1 MRQKTL
7 LSFIILLLAMVAN
20 AKVKI
25 NGIYYNFDTVSKQAS
40 VTSGG
45 YSGSVTIPA
54 TVVYNDE
61 TYDVTSIERSAFS
74 GYGGLTSVS
83 IPNSI
88 ISIGNY
94 AFNGCRSLTSLTI
107 PENVKSIGSYA
118 FCGCTGL
125 ASINIPEGVKSIGNN
140 TFSEC
145 TSLTE
150 ITIPDGVTS
159 IGQMAFYKC
168 SNLSTIEIPSSV
180 TFIDSDAFSDT
191 PWYDN
196 QPDGL
201 IYVGNVA
208 YCYKGTMPED
218 TAVTLQD
225 GTLCISGG
233 AFRQCTG
240 MISIDIPNS
249 VTTIGGL
256 AFSGCT
262 GLTEV
267 TIPSGVTLI
276 GYNACENCT
285 KLAKVTINSNSI
297 LTANFDQSFSLEDYF
312 GSQVAEYILGEEVTA
327 IGDYAFNKCEG
338 LKSVTIGSAVRTI
351 GNYAFSDFPELKD
364 FYCYATNVPI
374 VSRNTFQ
381 DSYINYATL
390 HVPNASIDAY
400 KAAATWREF
409 GKIVAIESEPGIEK
423 CAMPVISMVDGS
435 LNFSC
440 ETEGVKYIC
449 RLEFL
454 TDGNNVKQPS
464 RLIISVT
471 AIKDGY
477 VPSDAATKEI
487 DASIIAGVRGDVNGD
502 GVVNM
507 PDAMFIVNKIL
518 NGKFPDEE

>member
-1 MRQKTL
+1 
-7 LSFIILLLAMVAN
+7 MVTN

-168 SNLSTIEIPSSV
+168 SNLSTIEIPGSV

-233 AFRQCTG
+233 AFRQFTG

-409 GKIVAIESEPGIEK
+409 GKIVAIEGEPGIEK
-423 CAMPVISMVDGS
+423 CAMPVISIVDGS

-449 RLEFL
+449 RPEFI

-464 RLIISVT
+464 RLMISVT